1 MVRAAALLVL
11 FAGSLS
17 AAPMTLYVDK
27 DGKGGPCS
35 DSYPRTEND
44 AAHPWCTLG
53 QAGIGAN
60 TPSDTVLVRSSAHP
74 YSEVQTCWDAASG
87 MACGGWAVL
96 EPQHKGTASAPI
108 TFKSYPGEQAVIDP
122 DGKVPSAGSG
132 LVYGLMVGGSREPD
146 RCSGGARP
154 ALTCQDNSM
163 VVASLTLIP
172 EEEIDPDSCV
182 RVLRTCFTGRNEIRC
197 DSEWGPVLGVLDLE
211 RKAVRMRHFP
221 YQIEIP
227 DRCHVVQEER

>member
-60 TPSDTVLVRSSAHP
+60 APGDTVLVRASAHP
-74 YSEVQTCWDAASG
+74 YSEVQICWDAASG

-96 EPQHKGTASAPI
+96 EP
-108 TFKSYPGEQAVIDP
+108 
-122 DGKVPSAGSG
+122 
-132 LVYGLMVGGSREPD
+132 R
-146 RCSGGARP
+146 
-154 ALTCQDNSM
+154 
-163 VVASLTLIP
+163 
-172 EEEIDPDSCV
+172 
-182 RVLRTCFTGRNEIRC
+182 
-197 DSEWGPVLGVLDLE
+197 
-211 RKAVRMRHFP
+211 
-221 YQIEIP
+221 
-227 DRCHVVQEER
+227 EERASRDATRFAAIPSEVGCLVCSIWNGRRFA